1 MISAQSICPLLT
13 RILAPGSVPA
23 DLKEYPGKPRYMAS
37 AINLRNRFWLHE
49 EELLG
54 LVHTADFG
62 LNNSVTLWQ
71 LSTSIVNTLQR

>member
-1 MISAQSICPLLT
+1 
-13 RILAPGSVPA
+13 
-23 DLKEYPGKPRYMAS
+23 MAS
-37 AINLRNRFWLHE
+37 AVRLRNRFWLHE

-54 LVHTADFG
+54 LVHTAGFG